1 MSTADAPPPAALL
14 GALSTDWFATL
25 LAIALAGLAW
35 VGIPPHVGWQMS
47 GAALSA
53 PARTDGILARG
64 LALRPVA
71 VAVSGMAAIAVLT
84 FGAVAAVERM
94 GLL

>member
-1 MSTADAPPPAALL
+1 MSTANAPPRAAQL
-14 GALSTDWFATL
+14 GALSTDRLATL

-35 VGIPPHVGWQMS
+35 FGIPPHVGWQIS
-47 GAALSA
+47 GAAPGA

-71 VAVSGMAAIAVLT
+71 VAVSGMAAIAVPT
-84 FGAVAAVERM
+84 FGAVAAVARM